1 MSPKQRIRLQ
11 VRDPAS
17 APDDIIL
24 QANALLSAGRG
35 RQAID
40 LYTDV
45 LYNKAPGHIIAF
57 LNRSLAYLLERRPEL
72 AATDAYR
79 AAICVNEMGDSTH
92 KKARQRAL
100 DVRRYLRAE
109 KIHFDFRQEWTR
121 PAKRNI
127 PGPPGTWTKRPLA
140 SILIDE
146 DNCPVSVNYRGEI
159 LCMRLQARAVYRLAG
174 ALSSCK
180 GGAAQDALG
189 LISDVLFGCKMTLPE
204 RQCFFLLGD
213 SITRMV
219 TDTVDIFRQAAR
231 ETDDEHSMLMRIGE
245 TMVRKTKPDIV
256 MKTRVCLAPAVVY
269 WKDTYEPDFSKFST
283 YQELQSLT
291 STCTETCTPAVVDQ
305 SSLNLMPSIQ
315 MRAAKDHLPGD
326 TLIYERS
333 PWHVTTNDPA
343 TTLKERKFTK
353 ARCLRLYCDTCATAL
368 LMPEELVGT
377 LLVNSGPQKAPAEK
391 SSPTPCGD
399 QQTDSEK
406 KRRRLKWCMKTQI
419 SFCDTQ
425 HQAVYC
431 SKTCRRKRRHFD
443 PGLHDTKIERDLRQE
458 KFPTNDPPL
467 QNMAPAHPR
476 GFYCHSKVQTLR
488 ELLFLRI
495 YSSALNADVHPLEL
509 VKFLRGNLSPGNAPI
524 ILPPTDEQPPPP
536 SETRPAP
543 VASWSFTNNIVT
555 PIWCINRYHAG
566 VKQDPFQHLRQSDG
580 WVINTLIAKIQAS
593 VEISRGAMSAIIYN
607 MEEESKTYCYRGL
620 EPWVDN
626 VWDAVYESEK
636 SFDDVWV
643 GLLDPVASII
653 RIADETKGEKP
664 NCWLKYEEGVRVI
677 AGQPDDPPDK
687 QDVAVRQGE
696 LLLRPKPAF
705 LGGSPYEVQE
715 YTQRES
721 TMNIIDRGDHPMTD
735 SQDQCADSTPSIRRT
750 VVYTSDNDDD
760 INRTS
765 SAEIEDMLK
774 DMPDDISTEDP
785 DSIVSSLS
793 PELPAMRGDASP
805 TEEPTQGLPTK
816 TPMEAEVAGNETPD
830 LSRQMQSM
838 MDKGMLDDDCEWED
852 MDVDVEMKE
861 NAEKRDGGE

>member
-1 MSPKQRIRLQ
+1 MPPKQRVRLQ
-11 VRDPAS
+11 VQDPAT
-17 APDDIIL
+17 APDEMIL
-24 QANALLSAGRG
+24 RANALLSAGRS
-35 RQAID
+35 REAID

-57 LNRSLAYLLERRPEL
+57 LNRSLAYLLDRRPEL

-79 AAICVNEMGDSTH
+79 AGICVNEMRDSTH
-92 KKARQRAL
+92 KKSRQRAL

-109 KIHFDFRQEWTR
+109 NIHSDLRQEWTR
-121 PAKRNI
+121 PVQRDI

-146 DNCPVSVNYRGEI
+146 DICPVSVNYTGEI

-174 ALSSCK
+174 ALSCCK

-189 LISDVLFGCKMTLPE
+189 LISDVLLGCKLTLPE
-204 RQCFFLLGD
+204 RQCLFQLGD

-219 TDTVDIFRQAAR
+219 TDTVNFFLQAAR
-231 ETDDEHSMLMRIGE
+231 ETDDEHSVLMPTGE

-256 MKTRVCLAPAVVY
+256 MKSRICLVPTVVY

-283 YQELQSLT
+283 YQDLQSFT
-291 STCTETCTPAVVDQ
+291 STCTETCTPAVFDQ
-305 SSLNLMPSIQ
+305 SSLNLVPSIH

-333 PWHVTTNDPA
+333 PWHVTTKDSA
-343 TTLKERKFTK
+343 KTLKDCKLTK
-353 ARCLRLYCDTCATAL
+353 SRCLRLYCDTCATAL

-377 LLVNSGPQKAPAEK
+377 LLAHWGPQKAPAEK
-391 SSPTPCGD
+391 SSFTPHDD

-406 KRRRLKWCMKTQI
+406 EKRRLKWCMRTQI
-419 SFCDTQ
+419 SFCNTQ
-425 HQAVYC
+425 HQVVYC
-431 SKTCRRKRRHFD
+431 SAACRRKRRHFD
-443 PGLHDTKIERDLRQE
+443 PGLHEDTKIERDLRGE

-476 GFYCHSKVQTLR
+476 GFYSHSKVQTLR

-495 YSSALNADVHPLEL
+495 YASALNADVHPLET
-509 VKFLRGNLSPGNAPI
+509 VKFLRGNLSPGNARI
-524 ILPPTDEQPPPP
+524 ILPPTDEQPPPS
-536 SETRPAP
+536 SERRPAG
-543 VASWSFTNNIVT
+543 VASWSFINNIVT

-566 VKQDPFQHLRQSDG
+566 VKQDPFQYLEQSDG
-580 WVINTLIAKIQAS
+580 WVINTLLAKIQAS
-593 VEISRGAMSAIIYN
+593 AEMSRGAMSAIIYN
-607 MEEESKTYCYRGL
+607 MKDESKTYCYRGL
-620 EPWVDN
+620 EPWVDS
-626 VWDAVYESEK
+626 VWDAVYESEED
-636 SFDDVWV
+636 FDEVWV
-643 GLLDPVASII
+643 GLLDPVVSMIS
-653 RIADETKGEKP
+653 IADETKGEKP

-705 LGGSPYEVQE
+705 LGGSPYDVKE

-721 TMNIIDRGDHPMTD
+721 TMNINDGGDHPMTD

-750 VVYTSDNDDD
+750 AFYNSDNDHD

-765 SAEIEDMLK
+765 SAGIDDMLK
-774 DMPDDISTEDP
+774 DLPDDISTEDP

-793 PELPAMRGDASP
+793 PELPVRGDGSP
-805 TEEPTQGLPTK
+805 TKEST
-816 TPMEAEVAGNETPD
+816 EAEVAGNETPD
-830 LSRQMQSM
+830 LSRRMQSM
-838 MDKGMLDDDCEWED
+838 MDNNAAEGEWED
-852 MDVDVEMKE
+852 MDVDVEIKE
-861 NAEKRDGGE
+861 NWEKVVTSE